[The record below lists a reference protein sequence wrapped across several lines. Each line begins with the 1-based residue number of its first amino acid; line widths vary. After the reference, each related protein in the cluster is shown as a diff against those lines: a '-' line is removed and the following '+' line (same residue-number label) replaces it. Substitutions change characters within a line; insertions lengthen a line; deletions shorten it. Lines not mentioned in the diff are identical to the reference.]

1 LPKDEEE
8 EKTDKGKDAK
18 EGKGKKGKKEEK
30 KSEPTVRAPR
40 EPVKEDF
47 KYIVRIA
54 DTDLDGYQSVEL
66 ALCKIK
72 GIGRR
77 TAIILADRTG
87 LPRGDMIGNL
97 NDDQVNSISK
107 ALTEIAS
114 YIPTWMVNRQ
124 GDYDTGEDLH
134 IYSTELVTYFRD
146 DINRMKKIKCYR
158 GVRHEKGKKVRGQR
172 TRSNGRKGLTLG
184 VIRTKLQ
191 PGAPAA
197 DDKARRRSEV
207 EEGNTWETRSSAER
221 STAARPIHGMAP
233 GSQKR
238 KRSSKSTA

>member
-1 LPKDEEE
+1 MPKDEEE
-8 EKTDKGKDAK
+8 EKTDKGKDAKEGK

-47 KYIVRIA
+47 KYIVRVA

-77 TAIILADRTG
+77 TAIILADKTG

-114 YIPTWMVNRQ
+114 YIPSWMVNRQ

-184 VIRTKLQ
+184 VIRVKQQ
-191 PGAPAA
+191 PGDTPAA
-197 DDKARRRSEV
+197 DKGGKE
-207 EEGNTWETRSSAER
+207 
-221 STAARPIHGMAP
+221 
-233 GSQKR
+233 K
-238 KRSSKSTA
+238 K